1 MPRICQDCS
10 DLRSRWQGD
19 TWGECQAAALG
30 VKSDMGECPLVVC
43 LTILEYVFPAYTL
56 LCIPLASAVEQ
67 ILILLSWLHV
77 LQGQAKLLITTG
89 VIDQPFWASNV
100 LASGL
105 LAVSLPNASS
115 PYSLQLL
122 CASLHQNLLDLS
134 GDWYMIMWKVYAK
147 DCTWSPN
154 FGAFFLRADKILRL
168 GGIGSLDFGVCYILV
183 KDLISKSG
191 LPGAILP
198 SDTAQM

>member
-1 MPRICQDCS
+1 M
-10 DLRSRWQGD
+10 
-19 TWGECQAAALG
+19 WGGCQAAALG

-43 LTILEYVFPAYTL
+43 LTISEYVFPAYTL

-122 CASLHQNLLDLS
+122 CASLHQNLLDFDVWRLIHDHVRS
-134 GDWYMIMWKVYAK
+134 VCKGLHVITQLWGFLLERRHNIEARRDW
-147 DCTWSPN
+147 
-154 FGAFFLRADKILRL
+154 LL
-168 GGIGSLDFGVCYILV
+168 GFRGMLHLG
-183 KDLISKSG
+183 
-191 LPGAILP
+191 
-198 SDTAQM
+198 